1 MGWTIFT
8 WVLRNS
14 ELIVIT
20 IFRVYIFG
28 LISKNMCLVVLPRKG
43 IGIRI
48 EQ

>member
-1 MGWTIFT
+1 MGVEEFRIDS
-8 WVLRNS
+8 N
-14 ELIVIT
+14 T

>member
-1 MGWTIFT
+1 MGVEEFRIDS
-8 WVLRNS
+8 N
-14 ELIVIT
+14 I